1 MEQPRKRTLAELET
15 TLVAL
20 HRREMRLRSVLSSP
34 VVSPEKRKDAREAL
48 EAILDE
54 TRVAEDA
61 VTQLEA
67 ER

>member
-1 MEQPRKRTLAELET
+1 MEQPRKQNIAELET
-15 TLVAL
+15 TLVVL

-34 VVSPEKRKDAREAL
+34 VVSPAKRNDAREAL

-54 TRVAEDA
+54 TRVVEDA

>member
-1 MEQPRKRTLAELET
+1 MEQPGKQTISELET

-20 HRREMRLRSVLSSP
+20 HRREMRLRPVVSSP
-34 VVSPEKRKDAREAL
+34 VVSVENRNDAREAL
-48 EAILDE
+48 EAILNE
-54 TRVAEDA
+54 TRVVEDA